1 MHVSIHAQAKKK
13 EEGWTDGWMVGW
25 LLGWLVDSFAQPHCS
40 RLTSVAAAHCRQ
52 LVSGPTAQS
61 HAFYMANNNNNDNNN
76 SNTSNAKKKRYT
88 NYVKRQQHEKNT
100 RNKKLYICKSVYTI
114 YICSVSLKY
123 LKAGGATSLYHLPCS
138 AARCTTNCL
147 HWIC

>member
-1 MHVSIHAQAKKK
+1 M
-13 EEGWTDGWMVGW
+13 DGWMDGW

-61 HAFYMANNNNNDNNN
+61 HAFYMANNNNN
-76 SNTSNAKKKRYT
+76 SNTSDVKKKRYT
-88 NYVKRQQHEKNT
+88 NYVKRQQQWQQHEKNT

-123 LKAGGATSLYHLPCS
+123 LKAGGATSLLPS
-138 AARCTTNCL
+138 LLRCPLLYKLPALDLLDVCAMLRKKVIKCMNN
-147 HWIC
+147 